1 MCLSTV
7 YENTE
12 DAGNILMSNVTR
24 IEVRDN
30 LVVLTDIMERKLEID
45 GTLTFVDLLQHKAI
59 VRERA

>member
-30 LVVLTDIMERKLEID
+30 LVVLTDLLERKLEID
-45 GTLTFVDLLQHKAI
+45 GTLVFVDLLQNKAI
-59 VRERA
+59 VKERA

>member
-45 GTLTFVDLLQHKAI
+45 GTLVFVDLLQNKAI
-59 VRERA
+59 VKERA

>member
-30 LVVLTDIMERKLEID
+30 LVVLTDLLERKLEID
-45 GTLTFVDLLQHKAI
+45 GTLVFVDLLQNKAI
-59 VRERA
+59 VKERV

>member
-45 GTLTFVDLLQHKAI
+45 GTLTFVDLLQNKAI
-59 VRERA
+59 VKERA

>member
-45 GTLTFVDLLQHKAI
+45 GTLTFVDLLQNKAI